1 MKVVSKTTSETS
13 RSSRLYI
20 VDSDPSVNEIL
31 GGFGRSAGV
40 SVDVYASGAAFLDGY
55 DAARPACLVLD
66 VTSPGGSNLGVLD
79 VIRARRQPVA
89 VVALGAGAN
98 VSLVVRALRAGAM
111 SFLEKPLAGEDL
123 IATVVSALEHSA
135 NMFDRDC
142 RRADFER
149 RLAGL
154 TPREREILSHLV
166 VGKANKVVAYDLGI
180 SERTV
185 EVHRYR
191 LLRKMCVGSMVE
203 LARLAGRFD
212 GLGTELAGQGEHHV
226 FLGRDQ
232 LPHRLEAVL
241 A

>member
-1 MKVVSKTTSETS
+1 MKVVSKTTSEPS
-13 RSSRLYI
+13 RSSKLYI
-20 VDSDPSVNEIL
+20 VDGDPSVNEIL

-40 SVDVYASGAAFLDGY
+40 AVDAYASGAEFLDRY
-55 DAARPACLVLD
+55 EPERPACLVLD
-66 VTSPGGSNLGVLD
+66 VTSPGGSNLGVLE
-79 VIRARRQPVA
+79 VIRARRHPVG

-98 VSLVVRALRAGAM
+98 VTVVVRALRAGAM
-111 SFLEKPLAGEDL
+111 SFIEKPLDGDEL

-135 NMFDRDC
+135 NIFDRDC

-149 RLAGL
+149 RLACL
-154 TPREREILSHLV
+154 TPRESEILSHLV

-203 LARLAGRFD
+203 LARLAGSFD
-212 GLGTELAGQGEHHV
+212 GLGTQLAGQGEHHV

-232 LPHRLEAVL
+232 LAHRLEAVL